1 MKDFHVKKPG
11 GWLWTALSKEE
22 VAQQIGSGVIQPD
35 WRIWRD
41 GESEISTV
49 AEFLKRNEQPSSTSV
64 VAPDQSAEA
73 APQSTGTSLKGIG
86 GWLILVT
93 IGLVLT
99 PFRIAIILFTTYVP
113 IFTGE
118 TWSLL
123 TTPGSAAYNWVWKP
137 ILLFELFGNLIF
149 LLWAVVLLV
158 LLFAH
163 KRIFPMTMIA
173 FYLANLLF
181 VGLDFVIASGI
192 PVVASQPD
200 TGSVV
205 ELIKSILVCAVWIPY
220 FLISERVKATFTE

>member
-1 MKDFHVKKPG
+1 MA
-11 GWLWTALSKEE
+11 T
-22 VAQQIGSGVIQPD
+22 
-35 WRIWRD
+35 
-41 GESEISTV
+41 
-49 AEFLKRNEQPSSTSV
+49 
-64 VAPDQSAEA
+64 DQSAEA
-73 APQSTGTSLKGIG
+73 ASQSTGTSLKGIG

-149 LLWAVVLLV
+149 LIWAVVLLI

-163 KRIFPMTMIA
+163 KRIFPRMMIA
-173 FYLANLLF
+173 FYVANLLF
-181 VGLDFVIASGI
+181 VGLDFAVASGI

-200 TGSVV
+200 ARSVV
-205 ELIKSILVCAVWIPY
+205 ELIKSILVCAIWIPY
-220 FLISERVKATFTE
+220 FLISERVKTTFTE

>member
-1 MKDFHVKKPG
+1 MKNFQVKKPG

-41 GESEISTV
+41 GESEITTV
-49 AEFLKRNEQPSSTSV
+49 AEFLKRNEQSSSTSV
-64 VAPDQSAEA
+64 VATDQSAEA
-73 APQSTGTSLKGIG
+73 APQNTGTSLKGIG

-99 PFRIAIILFTTYVP
+99 PLRIAIILFTTYVP

-149 LLWAVVLLV
+149 LIWAVVLLV
-158 LLFAH
+158 LLFGH
-163 KRIFPMTMIA
+163 KRIFPMMMIA
-173 FYLANLLF
+173 FYVANLLF
-181 VGLDFVIASGI
+181 VGLDFAIASGI

-200 TGSVV
+200 AGSVV
-205 ELIKSILVCAVWIPY
+205 ELIKSILVCAIWIPY
-220 FLISERVKATFTE
+220 FLISERVKTTFTE